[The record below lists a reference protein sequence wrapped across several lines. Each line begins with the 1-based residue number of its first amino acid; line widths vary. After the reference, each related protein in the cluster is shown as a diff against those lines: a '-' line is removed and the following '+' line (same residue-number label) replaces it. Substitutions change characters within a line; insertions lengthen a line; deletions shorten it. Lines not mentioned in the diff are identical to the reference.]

1 MFNLGYK
8 LGTKSATSIL
18 QNRAVQKIVTFFS
31 IIGLFV
37 MGVMA
42 VENVS
47 VALGLNVPYGGEF
60 LSLQETLIDGI
71 APGLL
76 SLCAVFGIYKYLQKG
91 GNILKATLILL
102 GLSIVLG
109 GLGILA

>member
-1 MFNLGYK
+1 MYK
-8 LGTKSATSIL
+8 RQL

-42 VENVS
+42 AENVS

-76 SLCAVFGIYKYLQKG
+76 SLCAVFGIYKYLQDVYKRQMLF
-91 GNILKATLILL
+91 I
-102 GLSIVLG
+102 IVLMSTT
-109 GLGILA
+109 